1 MHALVLRALGTLP
14 AVEDLVL
21 DPPGPGEVSVR
32 ILASGVCH
40 SDLHVVDGDWGF
52 DGPVVLGHEGAGVVE
67 ELGPGVEAPE
77 PGTLVSLSWYYPC
90 LRCRECASG
99 TEWACTGTRAND
111 HVQQDG
117 TTRLHARD
125 GTDVL
130 AYLSIGTLAE
140 RAVVPAQAAVPI
152 DPRTPPEVAALI
164 GCCVATGVGAVT
176 NTAGVR
182 AGDSVAVLGLGGV
195 GLSAV
200 MGAAMA
206 GAAPV
211 IAVDRVPAKL
221 RLAEEIGAT
230 ETILAGDD
238 DEGTVVAIR
247 RAGGGVGPDHVIE
260 AVGAPATVELAI
272 RAVGMGGT
280 VVLVGLGRDGD
291 RASFDLNRVVERSVT
306 VRGSNYGWTAAAKD
320 FPRLAEAHLDGRL
333 PIDRLVSERIS
344 LDDVNRA
351 FEAMRIGEGARRVVV
366 FDRPSGTLAS

>member
-1 MHALVLRALGTLP
+1 MRAFVLRALGTP
-14 AVEDLVL
+14 PGVEELVL
-21 DPPGPGEVSVR
+21 DPPGPGEISVR

-67 ELGPGVEAPE
+67 ELGSGVDGPE

-99 TEWACTGTRAND
+99 TKWACTGTRAND

-117 TTRLHARD
+117 TTRLHAGD

-140 RAVVPAQAAVPI
+140 RAVVPAQAAVPV
-152 DPRTPPEVAALI
+152 DPRTPQEVAALI

-182 AGDSVAVLGLGGV
+182 AHDSVAVLGLGGV

-200 MGAAMA
+200 MGAAMV
-206 GAAPV
+206 GADPV

-221 RLAEEIGAT
+221 RLAEEVGAT
-230 ETILAGDD
+230 ETILAEED
-238 DEGTVVAIR
+238 DEGTVAAIR
-247 RAGGGVGPDHVIE
+247 RAAGASGPDHVIE
-260 AVGAPATVELAI
+260 AIGAPATVELAI
-272 RAVGMGGT
+272 RAAGMGGT

-291 RASFDLNRVVERSVT
+291 RASFEVNRLVERSVT
-306 VRGSNYGWTAAAKD
+306 LRGSNYGWTSAAEH
-320 FPRLAEAHLDGRL
+320 FPRLARAHLDGRL
-333 PIDRLVSERIS
+333 PIDRLVTERIQ
-344 LDDVNRA
+344 LGDVNLA
-351 FEAMRIGEGARRVVV
+351 FEAMRNGEGARRVVV
-366 FDRPSGTLAS
+366 FDRPSDALGP